1 MHEYKGTKMKANN
14 NSDPASQRA
23 RDLANARASN
33 AKPPIR
39 QTPPI
44 PVPTGLKPLSGPWV
58 APREVPLTGRSGLSR
73 IPSDHIGTK
82 GK

>member
-1 MHEYKGTKMKANN
+1 VNRFD
-14 NSDPASQRA
+14 NSSPASQRA
-23 RDLANARASN
+23 RDLSNARASN

-44 PVPTGLKPLSGPWV
+44 PVPAELKPLSGPWV
-58 APREVPLTGRSGLSR
+58 APREVPLTGNSGSAR
-73 IPSDHIGTK
+73 IPSGHTGTK